1 MFIWI
6 FSISVVHSKVV
17 QFTTNTPV
25 AFTIFSAIILLNLL
39 LIVRYRYTIT
49 RPQFIQDI
57 RNFGATFLEIII
69 TAFILSSLFV
79 AYSSWYAKIAFLLT
93 GFVGVLL
100 LERIKTRVGK

>member
-6 FSISVVHSKVV
+6 FSISVVHSRVV
-17 QFTTNTPV
+17 EFTTSTPT
-25 AFTIFSAIILLNLL
+25 AFAIFTGIILVNLL

-49 RPQFIQDI
+49 RKQFIADI
-57 RNFGATFLEIII
+57 QNFGATFLEIII

-79 AYSSWYAKIAFLLT
+79 AYSSWYAKVAFILT

-100 LERIKTRVGK
+100 LERIKARVGK